1 MGPTPLVSRFVWPA
15 AATWALLCQPGASL
29 PAQTTGDTETDSTQ
43 QSDQARPGEPV
54 APDLLLAHVIDRG
67 DYEDHLRAMWLGE
80 VIANWTG
87 RITEGCCCP
96 GCPGGGDFL
105 TDADWGGQ
113 TPGGKTI
120 EFILDQDPWLADD
133 DTDIEYIYQY
143 LMEAHG
149 PDLTAAQ
156 IRAGWMVHINDFI
169 WVSNARA
176 RALMDRGIAPP
187 ETSLGCGNTHSLR
200 IDAQLTTE
208 MFGVYC
214 PGRPADALA
223 LAQLPIRTTAEGYAA
238 HAAQAFVVMYA
249 WATLIPEE
257 LSGVEP
263 SLWLVERAREV
274 LPAESKTL
282 DVLDYVTAWYLIH
295 PDGPWEDCRDAIYS
309 RYQLDDGQNGFLY
322 RGWTESTV
330 NFATAIMALLYG
342 EGDYQRTIQIATL
355 AGWDSDNPAATLGG
369 LLGLMLGY
377 DELVAQFPGQSLSD
391 RYLVSNTRDGIE
403 DRLPDDLEAED
414 TFALLAS
421 RQLLVAD
428 QAITALGGRLDPIRN
443 RWVIPVEQ
451 ATELWLRNPLQA
463 LTAASANN
471 QVRAQGGT
479 VTAAS
484 SVDSNPPPPDPPHDY
499 YGSKWPSSIAN
510 GYELNFSGVEFPV
523 RLAFYSTQNAGAV
536 PGDWQTLTVTYH
548 REVTVAVVRFIEG
561 DHFDEPAAR
570 GGNFTDCHIELLQDD
585 AWSEPLGVVMSE
597 ALDADRPFQI
607 IDFVLPEPMSV
618 SGVRIVGCV
627 DNPDAFVTVAEL
639 DALSEPVSK

>member
-1 MGPTPLVSRFVWPA
+1 MRPSSPVWRSIWLTA
-15 AATWALLCQPGASL
+15 AAWALLCQPVATL
-29 PAQTTGDTETDSTQ
+29 PAQITGDTQTESTQ
-43 QSDQARPGEPV
+43 RSDQATPGEAV
-54 APDLLLAHVIDRG
+54 DPDLLLAHVIDRG
-67 DYEDHLRAMWLGE
+67 DYEDRLRAMWLGE

-87 RITEGCCCP
+87 RTTEGCCCP

-143 LMEAHG
+143 LMESHG
-149 PDLTAAQ
+149 PELTAEQ

-176 RALMDRGIAPP
+176 RALMDRGVAPP
-187 ETSLGCGNTHSLR
+187 ETSLGCGNIHSLR

-249 WATLIPEE
+249 WATLVPDD
-257 LSGVEP
+257 LSGVER
-263 SLWLVERAREV
+263 SLWLIERAREI
-274 LPAESKTL
+274 LPDTSKVS
-282 DVLDYVTAWYLIH
+282 DVLDFVTAWYLSH
-295 PDGPWEDCRDAIYS
+295 PDDPWEDCRDAIYS
-309 RYQLDDGQNGFLY
+309 RYQLNDDQHGFLY

-342 EGDYQRTIQIATL
+342 EGDYRRTIQIATL
-355 AGWDSDNPAATLGG
+355 SGWDSDNPAATLGG

-377 DELVAQFPGQSLSD
+377 DDLVAQFPGQSLSD

-403 DRLPDDLEAED
+403 DRLPDDLDAED
-414 TFALLAS
+414 TFALLAG

-428 QAITALGGRLDPIRN
+428 QAIAALGGRLDPVRN
-443 RWVIPVEQ
+443 RWVIPVESV
-451 ATELWLRNPLQA
+451 ADLWQRNPLQT

-471 QVRAQGGT
+471 QVRSQGGT

-484 SVDSNPPPPDPPHDY
+484 SVDSAPPPHDY
-499 YGSKWPSSIAN
+499 YGSPWPSNIAN
-510 GYELNFSGVEFPV
+510 GYELNFTGIEFPA
-523 RLAFYSTQNAGAV
+523 RLKFYSTQNAGAL
-536 PGDWQTLTVTYH
+536 PGDWQTLTVSYD

-570 GGNFTDCHIELLQDD
+570 GGNFTDCYVELLQDG
-585 AWSEPLGVVMSE
+585 AWSEPAGVVLSE

-607 IDFVLPEPMSV
+607 IDFVLPESV
-618 SGVRIVGCV
+618 PASGVRIVGRV
-627 DNPDAFVTVAEL
+627 DNPDAFVTIAEL
-639 DALSEPVSK
+639 DALSEPVSR